1 MKKLHVRKVFS
12 FKVRLQDISLRNTFS
27 HLHQAKL
34 VPGCTVTSTITDK
47 IRQVGLLKQET
58 IGIIFNWDISTMQK
72 GGSTIAKTIHNDQND
87 PH

>member
-12 FKVRLQDISLRNTFS
+12 FQFRLQDISLRNTFS
-27 HLHQAKL
+27 HLHQA
-34 VPGCTVTSTITDK
+34 GCTVTSTITDK

-72 GGSTIAKTIHNDQND
+72 GGSTIAKND
-87 PH
+87 PQRPK

>member
-12 FKVRLQDISLRNTFS
+12 FQVRLQDISLRNTFP
-27 HLHQAKL
+27 HLHQEKL
-34 VPGCTVTSTITDK
+34 VPGCTAITITDK

-72 GGSTIAKTIHNDQND
+72 GGTTIAKTIHNDQND

>member
-12 FKVRLQDISLRNTFS
+12 FQVRLQDISLRNTFS
-27 HLHQAKL
+27 HLHQEKL
-34 VPGCTVTSTITDK
+34 VPGCTVTSTIMDK

-72 GGSTIAKTIHNDQND
+72 GGTTIAKTIHNDQND